1 MKVCVFLFLAAASI
15 LYRFQW
21 GLVLDLLIAVS
32 RKLICRCYKYAR
44 FIYFICFFLPR
55 SLFSLLGTFHLPVW
69 CLLFFFFFYVTIL
82 IVTIQVKPL
91 NYVGLF
97 LCFGQ
102 VQPCSPGASPGIR
115 VLSLLLQIEKPGEF
129 RRQLLSV
136 GTSVETMHSQTQ
148 TFQ

>member
-69 CLLFFFFFYVTIL
+69 CLLFFFFF
-82 IVTIQVKPL
+82 
-91 NYVGLF
+91 F
-97 LCFGQ
+97 LCHYFDSNNTGKATQ
-102 VQPCSPGASPGIR
+102 LCRTFSVLWAGATVQPRGKSRYQGFVSVVTDRKARR
-115 VLSLLLQIEKPGEF
+115 VQ
-129 RRQLLSV
+129 
-136 GTSVETMHSQTQ
+136 ETAP
-148 TFQ
+148 FCRY